1 MESREFQGK
10 TVEDALESA
19 ALELSLTKD
28 SIDYTV
34 IDEGSRGFLN
44 IIGSK
49 PAKIMVKLKRD
60 SIKEAKKFLYDIFE
74 NMGISA
80 TIETEVDDDVVRMN
94 IYGDN
99 MGIIIGYRGE
109 TLDSLQYLTSL
120 VLNKDHNEHYRKI
133 VLDAENYRLK
143 REQTLRN
150 LAEKTAARVIK
161 SGRAFKLEP
170 MNPYERRIIH
180 SELQGNNEI
189 VTFSEGEEP
198 YRRVVV
204 NLKNK

>member
-1 MESREFQGK
+1 MESREFQGR
-10 TVEDALESA
+10 TVDEALESA
-19 ALELSLTKD
+19 ALKLSLAKD

-60 SIKEAKKFLYDIFE
+60 SIKEAKRFLYDIFE

-80 TIETEVDDDVVRMN
+80 TIETEETDDAVRMN

-99 MGIIIGYRGE
+99 MGVIIGYRGE

-120 VLNKDHNEHYRKI
+120 VLNKDHNEPYRKI
-133 VLDAENYRLK
+133 ILDAENYRLK

-180 SELQGNNEI
+180 SELQGNSEI